1 MVTTLEATTPPQA
14 RSDGLRGDQLRLDPP
29 PGRRAR
35 LPEMAVGAAMV
46 IGFSLAAVLWHM
58 STTDKEPALA
68 LARAVGR
75 GEVIEAAD
83 LRVTYIASDDRIARL
98 GRDDASAVVGR
109 MTLSDLPAGT
119 LLTRG
124 SVAPRS
130 SVGAG
135 EGVVGLALD
144 PGQVPAPELLP
155 GDVVNVVAGPPEGA
169 GAAEADGT
177 QSTLLATAAEVY
189 AVEELGT
196 QGRTFVSLKLPE
208 TVANR
213 VAAAAQRG
221 PVRLVLVGR

>member
-1 MVTTLEATTPPQA
+1 MVTTLQATTPAQA
-14 RSDGLRGDQLRLDPP
+14 RSDGLRGDQMRLDP

-58 STTDKEPALA
+58 SATHKEPALA

-124 SVAPRS
+124 SVAPRA

-135 EGVVGLALD
+135 EGVVGLALE

-169 GAAEADGT
+169 GAAEADAT

-208 TVANR
+208 PVANR